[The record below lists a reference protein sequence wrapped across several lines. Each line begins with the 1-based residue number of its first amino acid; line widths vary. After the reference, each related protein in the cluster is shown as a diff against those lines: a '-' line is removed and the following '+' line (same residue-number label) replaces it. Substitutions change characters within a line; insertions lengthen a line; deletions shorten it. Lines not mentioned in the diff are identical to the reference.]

1 MMPVISGG
9 SKGVVFWLLFGAFSP
24 QTGSR
29 SHLSS
34 VSQPS
39 RTWPKTVCIL
49 FKCGCCSYKIKN
61 CDWQWTEKHHDD
73 DELQNKYKILRLRQS
88 LQLDRMRTNRTNC
101 TSSRYFWAKIAVP
114 YRIRLT
120 LLVFGP
126 LFAIESL
133 PRRSC
138 LLFGWNSSGNVTSS
152 PQIEDFFPVTWAVS
166 PPCIMK
172 PRMFRWNIVPLYFPA
187 AASARK
193 LKAVRG
199 HVSQ

>member
-1 MMPVISGG
+1 MPVISGG
-9 SKGVVFWLLFGAFSP
+9 SNGVVFWLLFGALSP

-61 CDWQWTEKHHDD
+61 CD
-73 DELQNKYKILRLRQS
+73 
-88 LQLDRMRTNRTNC
+88 
-101 TSSRYFWAKIAVP
+101 
-114 YRIRLT
+114 

-126 LFAIESL
+126 RFAIESL

-152 PQIEDFFPVTWAVS
+152 PQIEDFFPVTWCVS
-166 PPCIMK
+166 PPCIMN

-199 HVSQ
+199 HVSQKISHFKSPAVVWIVTDILFVCLVLVLATEYRDCGQ